1 MRFIVSFILMLM
13 CSKCLAKSR
22 EVAAQKPI
30 NKPGT
35 SWVIPVD
42 TVTPKI
48 TSEDVAQIIPL
59 DMQATSDSNEV
70 ASRLADR
77 GLNYWLNSPAMKDS
91 TLVRVANEAQ
101 EKLKTD
107 VIVQGGGVDKV
118 KHKFS
123 FRVEAFQALAKFEYT
138 GWMKAA
144 VNYDAKAAQTNIQFS
159 EKVFA
164 NKDLTLTHKASSKEA
179 LSMVGLG
186 WNF

>member
-1 MRFIVSFILMLM
+1 M
-13 CSKCLAKSR
+13 
-22 EVAAQKPI
+22 
-30 NKPGT
+30 
-35 SWVIPVD
+35 
-42 TVTPKI
+42 
-48 TSEDVAQIIPL
+48 
-59 DMQATSDSNEV
+59 
-70 ASRLADR
+70 
-77 GLNYWLNSPAMKDS
+77 
-91 TLVRVANEAQ
+91 
-101 EKLKTD
+101 
-107 VIVQGGGVDKV
+107 